1 MVMLEKSPSFI
12 ELQVFMDEF
21 ASEKLDDKRW
31 TMSWIITEA
40 WCIVHGHSVCYF
52 TYSCVCWKFS
62 FHFSWDDIK
71 NSHLLKY
78 DSWFNFI
85 VTRECN
91 TYISTQK
98 HTPHIFSLYNVEHIY
113 VHTRICIIY
122 VRYILLYGLMYSILR
137 SVSCVLRNLSS
148 INIKLRLVVQ
158 NIHIL

>member
-1 MVMLEKSPSFI
+1 MDYELNNHWSLMHGTWAFCVLLHILLCVLEI
-12 ELQVFMDEF
+12 
-21 ASEKLDDKRW
+21 
-31 TMSWIITEA
+31 
-40 WCIVHGHSVCYF
+40 
-52 TYSCVCWKFS
+52 
-62 FHFSWDDIK
+62 FHFIFHEMILK
-71 NSHLLKY
+71 THLLKY